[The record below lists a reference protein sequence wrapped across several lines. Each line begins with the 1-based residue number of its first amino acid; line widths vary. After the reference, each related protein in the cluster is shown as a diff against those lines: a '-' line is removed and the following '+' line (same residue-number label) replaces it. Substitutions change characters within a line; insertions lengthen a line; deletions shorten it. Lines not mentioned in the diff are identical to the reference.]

1 MKIRSLT
8 YFFLKLKNSSTIV
21 VQQYTI
27 NSLSFQIEEFL
38 RHWVNVNLSFSKL
51 NSTIYILHVYFT
63 CCCKTLKL
71 SKKCWFIYYYKY
83 TIHNAISLRNTLKR
97 NIRTLRD
104 NLVHC
109 IKYKHEN
116 YNENKNHESNIVW
129 PLIPFFIDF
138 RVSFLAPYC
147 YCKTLEY
154 IEFIMHIDSYEKW
167 FKIILRPL

>member
-1 MKIRSLT
+1 M
-8 YFFLKLKNSSTIV
+8 KNSSTIV

-27 NSLSFQIEEFL
+27 RSLSFQMEEFL
-38 RHWVNVNLSFSKL
+38 RHWVNVNLSFLKL
-51 NSTIYILHVYFT
+51 NSTILSYMIVYFT

-83 TIHNAISLRNTLKR
+83 TIHNAISLHNTLKR

-116 YNENKNHESNIVW
+116 FNENKNHESNIVW
-129 PLIPFFIDF
+129 PLIPFLLI
-138 RVSFLAPYC
+138 S
-147 YCKTLEY
+147 EY
-154 IEFIMHIDSYEKW
+154 HFWHHIVTAKHWS
-167 FKIILRPL
+167 ILNLLCI

>member
-8 YFFLKLKNSSTIV
+8 FFFKVKNSSTLV

-27 NSLSFQIEEFL
+27 SNLSFQTEEFL

-83 TIHNAISLRNTLKR
+83 TMHNAISLHNTLKR

-104 NLVHC
+104 NIHY

-116 YNENKNHESNIVW
+116 YCNNENKNHESNIAW
-129 PLIPFFIDF
+129 PLIPFLLI
-138 RVSFLAPYC
+138 S
-147 YCKTLEY
+147 EY
-154 IEFIMHIDSYEKW
+154 HFWHHIVTAKHWS
-167 FKIILRPL
+167 ILNLLCI